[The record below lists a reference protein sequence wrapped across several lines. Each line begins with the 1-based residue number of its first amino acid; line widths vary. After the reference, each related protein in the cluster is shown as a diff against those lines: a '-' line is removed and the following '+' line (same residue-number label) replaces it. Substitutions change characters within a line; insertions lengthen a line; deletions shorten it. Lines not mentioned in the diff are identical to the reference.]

1 MVLKL
6 DDPPTLC
13 KTDEVGELCLSASFT
28 GSDYWGLVGITN
40 NVFKVP
46 GVAVVVVVV
55 VVGVVV
61 VMVVVEV
68 VLGFVGGWL
77 ESENPSKLLH
87 YTLLLKCVIHAY
99 DL

>member
-55 VVGVVV
+55 IVVVVVVVVGVVV

-68 VLGFVGGWL
+68 VLGFVGGVMVGWNRKIL
-77 ESENPSKLLH
+77 QSSFTTH
-87 YTLLLKCVIHAY
+87 CF
-99 DL
+99 